1 MKRIV
6 IAGVIGGL
14 IVFVWG
20 FVSHVVLPLGEI
32 GFESLPN
39 DEPVI
44 SALKGSVPESGLY
57 FFPGFPDHRDATK
70 EEEEAFMARVRQ
82 GPSGIVVYTAEGKE
96 PMAPSQLLTEFLTSA
111 VAALVAAWVLA
122 SVVGGY
128 GKRALL
134 VALLGLFGFAS
145 IMLSYWNWYGFP
157 TDYTLANGFGE
168 VVGWLLAGLAMAKIV
183 PAPR

>member
-1 MKRIV
+1 VKRIV
-6 IAGVIGGL
+6 IAGVVGGL
-14 IVFVWG
+14 IVFVWSA
-20 FVSHVVLPLGEI
+20 VSHMVLPLGNI

-57 FFPGFPDHRDATK
+57 FFPGFPNHREATQ
-70 EEEEAFMARVRQ
+70 EEQEAYLARLRQ
-82 GPSGIVVYTAEGKE
+82 GPSGVVVYTAGGVEA
-96 PMAPSQLLTEFLTSA
+96 MAPSRFVTEFVSCLL
-111 VAALVAAWVLA
+111 AALVAAWVLA

-128 GKRALL
+128 GKRLL
-134 VALLGLFGFAS
+134 VVALLGFFAFAS
-145 IMLSYWNWYGFP
+145 LLLSYWNWYGFP